1 MAHLVIRQRRVVIV
15 SNIRVSFSGKIRVRL
30 RILRHG
36 VSYKLQVGF
45 DHSTLGTKGLQH
57 CCAVK

>member
-36 VSYKLQVGF
+36 VS
-45 DHSTLGTKGLQH
+45 
-57 CCAVK
+57 